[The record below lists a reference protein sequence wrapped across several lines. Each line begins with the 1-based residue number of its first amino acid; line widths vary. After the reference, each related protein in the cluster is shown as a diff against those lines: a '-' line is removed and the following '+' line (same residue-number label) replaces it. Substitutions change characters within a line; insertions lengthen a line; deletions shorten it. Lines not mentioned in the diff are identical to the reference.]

1 MKQTDTRNIEDFSEP
16 ESETRGLGS
25 RHIERREW
33 WLSSTAIAI
42 TLLLT
47 FGIFSFLPVLLHSH
61 YDWETVLALRQAVWG
76 LLGMVLLFDL
86 YTIYQQLQIHRMR
99 RRLEAREKLFRL
111 ITENAADM
119 IAVVDTEGKRIY
131 NSLSYQ
137 KILGYSPAELQR
149 SLSFEQIH
157 PDDRERVIAAG
168 AEARRTG
175 KGKALEYR
183 MRHKDGTW
191 RVLESTSSVIRSGKG
206 EPDLLV
212 IVNRDVTGRKQ
223 AQDSL
228 AYERNL
234 LRTLIDNVPDGIY
247 VKDTQG
253 RFLVGN
259 PRLAQLIGVRS
270 PEELM
275 GKTDF
280 DFFPMELAQR
290 YRDDEVAVLQS
301 GQPMIGREEPCQ
313 TKEGQELWLQT
324 TKVRLQDPS
333 GAVVGVVGMGHD
345 ITAHKRAEDALRAQH
360 DLLRTMI
367 DNMPDYIYVKDDES
381 RFVVANR
388 ALAEL
393 VGAKNPEDLLG
404 KSDFD
409 YFPRELATAFYSDER
424 AMLQTGQPLFNQE
437 ERSVDAAGN
446 AKWTSTSK
454 VPLRNRQ
461 GETIGIIGIG
471 RDITVG
477 KLAEEALRQSEM
489 SFRSVVEGAPYGI
502 FRASVDGRFLRVNS
516 ALQEMLGYRTAKELL
531 DVTLGANIFRNPADF
546 QRLVQLMGG
555 TDEFKDVEMEWKR
568 RDDSPITVL
577 CSGRRVKGEDG
588 NSTYNEVFVQDIT
601 ERRVLERQLR
611 AAAKMEA
618 VGRLSGGIAH
628 DFNNLLGVIIGYSQ
642 MLERKMERDNPL
654 HEYVEEIEKAGQRA
668 TALTRQ
674 LLAFSRQ
681 QILTPKILSLNEL
694 VSDMVKML
702 PRLLGEDIA
711 ISTNLE
717 PAIGSVKA
725 DQGQIEQVVM
735 NLAVNARDAMPSG
748 GRLTIGTADV
758 VLDEMYA
765 RHHPGAKP
773 GKYVMLSVADSGV
786 GMNSETLLHI
796 FEPFFTTK
804 EVGKGT
810 GLGLA
815 TVYGIMKQSG
825 GYIWVDSELGKGSCF
840 QIFLPRVEEAVTH
853 AAEGTSPSPIL
864 QGSETILVVEDSE
877 PLKNLARIFLEQR
890 GFQVLTASSGEEA
903 LKVAAEFSGMI
914 HLLLTDVVMPGMN
927 GRVLAEQLLPKRP
940 EMKVL
945 YMSGYTDSFI
955 AGHGVLEEGTH
966 LLHKPFTETV
976 LISKVREVLKS
987 VHAIAGQQAPLV
999 AELPRQKV

>member
-1 MKQTDTRNIEDFSEP
+1 MKQTDTRNIEDFSAL
-16 ESETRGLGS
+16 ESETREIGS
-25 RHIERREW
+25 GRIERREW

-47 FGIFSFLPVLLHSH
+47 FGIISFLPVLLHSH
-61 YDWETVLALRQAVWG
+61 YDWEGILALRQAVWG

-86 YTIYQQLQIHRMR
+86 YTIHQQLQIHRIR
-99 RRLEAREKLFRL
+99 RQLEAKEKLFRL

-137 KILGYSPAELQR
+137 KVLGYSPAELQR
-149 SLSFEQIH
+149 SSAFEQIH
-157 PDDRERVIAAG
+157 PDDRERVAAAG
-168 AEARRTG
+168 VEARRTG
-175 KGKALEYR
+175 KGKTLEYR
-183 MRHKDGTW
+183 IRHKDGTW

-223 AQDSL
+223 A
-228 AYERNL
+228 
-234 LRTLIDNVPDGIY
+234 
-247 VKDTQG
+247 
-253 RFLVGN
+253 
-259 PRLAQLIGVRS
+259 
-270 PEELM
+270 EE
-275 GKTDF
+275 
-280 DFFPMELAQR
+280 
-290 YRDDEVAVLQS
+290 
-301 GQPMIGREEPCQ
+301 
-313 TKEGQELWLQT
+313 
-324 TKVRLQDPS
+324 
-333 GAVVGVVGMGHD
+333 
-345 ITAHKRAEDALRAQH
+345 ALRAQH
-360 DLLRTMI
+360 DLLRALI
-367 DNMPDYIYVKDDES
+367 DNMPDLIYVKDDES
-381 RFVVANR
+381 RFVLANR
-388 ALAEL
+388 ALAQL
-393 VGAKNPEDLLG
+393 MGAKNPEDLLG
-404 KSDFD
+404 KTDFD
-409 YFPRELATAFYSDER
+409 YFPKELATAYYSDEQ
-424 AMLQTGQPLFNQE
+424 AILQTGLPLLNQE
-437 ERSVDAAGN
+437 ERSVDAEGN
-446 AKWTSTSK
+446 AKWLSTSK
-454 VPLRNRQ
+454 VPLRDRQ

-477 KLAEEALRQSEM
+477 KQAEETLRQSET

-516 ALQEMLGYRTAKELL
+516 ALQEMLGYRTLTELL
-531 DVTLGANIFRNPADF
+531 DANLGDHVFRNRADF
-546 QRLVQLMGG
+546 HHLVELLGSV
-555 TDEFKDVEMEWKR
+555 DEFKDVEMEWKR
-568 RDDSPITVL
+568 KDDSPITVL
-577 CSGRRVKGEDG
+577 CSGRKVEGGDE
-588 NSTYNEVFVQDIT
+588 NTTYNEVFVEDIT

-611 AAAKMEA
+611 MAAKMEA

-642 MLERKMERDNPL
+642 MLARKMERDNPL
-654 HEYVEEIEKAGQRA
+654 HEYIEEIEKAGQRA
-668 TALTRQ
+668 TSLTRQ

-681 QILTPKILSLNEL
+681 QILTPKVLNLNEL

-702 PRLLGEDIA
+702 PRLIGEDIA
-711 ISTNLE
+711 ISTKLE

-748 GRLTIGTADV
+748 GRLTIGTADAV
-758 VLDEMYA
+758 FDEMYA
-765 RHHPGAKP
+765 RQHPGAKP

-786 GMNSETLLHI
+786 GMNSQTLQHI

-825 GYIWVDSELGKGSCF
+825 GYIWVDSELGNGSCF
-840 QIFLPRVEEAVTH
+840 QIFLPHVEEAVTH
-853 AAEGTSPSPIL
+853 VAEQTSPSPNS
-864 QGSETILVVEDSE
+864 QGSETILVAEDAE
-877 PLKNLARIFLEQR
+877 PLRKLARTFLEER

-903 LKVAAEFSGMI
+903 LKVAAEFSGEI

-940 EMKVL
+940 GMKVL

-966 LLHKPFTETV
+966 LLHKPFTEEV
-976 LISKVREVLKS
+976 LISRIREVLKS
-987 VHAIAGQQAPLV
+987 VHAIAGKKAPLV